1 MRTLHPTLI
10 AEKNK
15 LATGS
20 AWLPL
25 IQVEVSSTLTLY
37 LVPNPSSVT
46 FDSQVYDPFP
56 VTVDMVE
63 QDTRGGLGDVL
74 LAVSNVG
81 RTVGAYVEANDLRG
95 KRVQI
100 LYVNSSKLDDPTAYA
115 VKEIYEINA
124 INVDEKVVKFVLGH
138 ERVLSQKVPAGRH
151 QRDNC
156 RWIYKSVEC
165 GYSGTMANCDK
176 ILNGVN
182 GCRAHL
188 NVPRFGGFPLMP
200 KTSGRA

>member
-1 MRTLHPTLI
+1 MRALNATLI

-25 IQVEVSSTLTLY
+25 IQVEISAAETLY
-37 LVPNPSSVT
+37 LVPNPTPVT
-46 FDSQVYDPFP
+46 FDSQVYEPFP
-56 VTVDMVE
+56 AMVDVVE
-63 QDTRGGLGDVL
+63 QDTRGGLADVRVM
-74 LAVSNVG
+74 VSNVD
-81 RTVGAYVEANDLRG
+81 RTIGAFVETVDLRG
-95 KRVQI
+95 KKVQI

-115 VKEIYEINA
+115 IKEIYEINSMQ
-124 INVDEKVVKFVLGH
+124 VSEKFVTFVLGH
-138 ERVLSQKVPAGRH
+138 ERVLSQRVPAGRH

-165 GYSGTMANCDK
+165 GYGGTMANCDK

-182 GCRAHL
+182 GCRAHG